1 MGFAGSGCAYQDN
14 VFFVVDKLQGFKL
27 FKLRSELWVI
37 FIFVKINKILLYRK
51 PSFFD
56 ASCYAV
62 SGSPFKF
69 LGLKGPPRRQRNLVL
84 DGVLGVWHPLH
95 NL

>member
-1 MGFAGSGCAYQDN
+1 MVAFTFDIHH
-14 VFFVVDKLQGFKL
+14 VFFVVDKLQGFEL

-56 ASCYAV
+56 ASCAYV
-62 SGSPFKF
+62 N
-69 LGLKGPPRRQRNLVL
+69 LKPSQKTR
-84 DGVLGVWHPLH
+84 DGKSKTSHLEVHMW
-95 NL
+95 